1 MKQRILVMNG
11 QRLVQT
17 EQGGEW
23 NTGKV
28 EKAGNVKAGIYNLY
42 LAGEADKTRKHIGM
56 ILHTDNDYV
65 YQQDGKAVVRHARQ
79 DFGSVP
85 EYGTLKS
92 IAYDEQGRAVTVAAT
107 ATLSASIKR

>member
-1 MKQRILVMNG
+1 MKQRILIMNG

-17 EQGGEW
+17 EQGEEW

-42 LAGEADKTRKHIGM
+42 LASDADKTKKHIGM
-56 ILHTDNDYV
+56 ILHTDHEYV
-65 YQQDGKAVVRHARQ
+65 YQQDGKAVVRHARR
-79 DFGSVP
+79 DFGIVP

-92 IAYDEQGRAVTVAAT
+92 ITYDEQGRALTVAAT
-107 ATLSASIKR
+107 ATLSQSIKR